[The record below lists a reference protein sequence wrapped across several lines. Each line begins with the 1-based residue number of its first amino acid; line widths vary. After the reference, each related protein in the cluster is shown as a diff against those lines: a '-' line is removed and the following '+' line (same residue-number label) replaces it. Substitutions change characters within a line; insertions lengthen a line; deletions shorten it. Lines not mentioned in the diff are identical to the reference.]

1 MSGVK
6 WVAANHAELGIN
18 AEQIIIAG
26 ESGGGNLTLATGL
39 KLKEEGALLLIRGL
53 YALCPYIAGI

>member
-53 YALCPYIAGI
+53 